1 MNLTTA
7 EYAALRVFLLKVVN
21 NSADSLEAADV
32 EAARKVL
39 YKLAAF
45 GHIGL

>member
-1 MNLTTA
+1 MNLTTQ
-7 EYAALRVFLLKVVN
+7 EYAALRIFLLKVIN
-21 NSADSLEAADV
+21 NSADSLEEADV
-32 EAARKVL
+32 KAAREVL